1 MRLDTRYI
9 DTFLAVL
16 ETGGITRAAEQLCL
30 TQPAV
35 SHRIRMFERGLNIR
49 LFKHQGRKIVPTDAA
64 RRLEKICRRYLND
77 LSSFHSELFQ
87 SEGKIRETICIGSV
101 SGFGR
106 FFLFPLLCTP
116 EFSHFRL
123 HLSYPLARDIFRD
136 IEEGNYQLG
145 FVYHKKLSHQLTFQ
159 TVYKEELVLIGSPQR
174 HFEVADVGDV
184 NSYQNIPFITY
195 DESDYVFGKWFESNF
210 GTQPRTIP
218 SYHHFEE
225 LEEVITMVVRGD
237 GLSIVPDYTV
247 SKELTN
253 HEIEIIRPK
262 KTICY
267 NQVYAV
273 TPTNMTIS
281 KSVIDLIEQIKS
293 LGSVKFFV

>member
-16 ETGGITRAAEQLCL
+16 ETGGIARAAEQLCI

-35 SHRIRMFERGLNIR
+35 SHRIKMFERELNIR
-49 LFKHQGRKIVPTDAA
+49 LFKPQGRKIVPTDAA
-64 RRLEKICRRYLND
+64 RRLEKICRHYLNE
-77 LSSFHSELFQ
+77 LSAFHSELFR
-87 SEGKIRETICIGSV
+87 SDGKTRETICIGSV

-106 FFLFPLLCTP
+106 FFLFPLLCAP
-116 EFSHFRL
+116 EFSHLRL
-123 HLSYPLARDIFRD
+123 HLTYPLARDIFRD

-145 FVYHKKLSHQLTFQ
+145 FVYHKKLSHRLIFHP
-159 TVYKEELVLIGSPQR
+159 VYNEELVLIGSPQR
-174 HFEVADVGDV
+174 HFEAADFTDV

-210 GTQPRTIP
+210 RKQPRTIP

-225 LEEVITMVVRGD
+225 LEEVIAMVVRGD

-247 SKELTN
+247 SREVKN
-253 HEIEIIRPK
+253 HEIEIIRPTK
-262 KTICY
+262 NICY

-273 TPTNMTIS
+273 TPANMTIG
-281 KSVIDLIEQIKS
+281 KTVINFIERIKS
-293 LGSVKFFV
+293 LT

>member
-16 ETGGITRAAEQLCL
+16 ETGGITRAAEQLCI

-35 SHRIRMFERGLNIR
+35 SHRIRMFERELDIR
-49 LFKHQGRKIVPTDAA
+49 LFKHQGRKIVPTNAA

-77 LSSFHSELFQ
+77 LSAFHSELFQ
-87 SEGKIRETICIGSV
+87 PEGKIRETVCIGSV

-116 EFSHFRL
+116 DFSHLRL
-123 HLSYPLARDIFRD
+123 HLNYPLARDIFRD
-136 IEEGNYQLG
+136 IEEGDSQLG
-145 FVYHKKLSHQLTFQ
+145 FVYHKKLSHRLTFQ
-159 TVYKEELVLIGSPQR
+159 PVYKEELVLIVSPQR
-174 HFEVADVGDV
+174 HFDVDDFGNV
-184 NSYQNIPFITY
+184 NSYHNMPFITY
-195 DESDYVFGKWFESNF
+195 DESDYVFGKWFEANF
-210 GTQPRTIP
+210 GKQPRTIT

-225 LEEVITMVVRGD
+225 LEEVITMVARGE

-247 SKELTN
+247 SKELIN
-253 HEIEIIRPK
+253 HEIEIIRPTK
-262 KTICY
+262 NICE

-273 TPTNMTIS
+273 TPANMIMS
-281 KSVIDLIEQIKS
+281 KSLIDLIDRIKS
-293 LGSVKFFV
+293 LT